1 MSEGVRDCKKFGKHC
16 TRRRPGS
23 LYCAVC
29 VFIFMCLHMCVFC
42 LCVCVCVPAQDKALS
57 GGNGLSVELL
67 AGCREVLR
75 EREVVQGLMGRCEEI
90 AQKMSRDVTQ
100 VLESGTGSME
110 QPRILNDT

>member
-1 MSEGVRDCKKFGKHC
+1 MFTYVRIL
-16 TRRRPGS
+16 S
-23 LYCAVC
+23 
-29 VFIFMCLHMCVFC
+29 
-42 LCVCVCVPAQDKALS
+42 VCVCVPAQDKALS

-110 QPRILNDT
+110 QPRILNDA

>member
-1 MSEGVRDCKKFGKHC
+1 MGNTALEEGQGHSTVLCVC
-16 TRRRPGS
+16 S
-23 LYCAVC
+23 YLCVYICAY
-29 VFIFMCLHMCVFC
+29 F
-42 LCVCVCVPAQDKALS
+42 VCVCVPAQDKALS

-110 QPRILNDT
+110 QPRILNDA